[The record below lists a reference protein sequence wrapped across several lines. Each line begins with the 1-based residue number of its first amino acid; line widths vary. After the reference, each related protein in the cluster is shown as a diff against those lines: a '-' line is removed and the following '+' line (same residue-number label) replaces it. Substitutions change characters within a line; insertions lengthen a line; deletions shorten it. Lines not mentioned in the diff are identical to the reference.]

1 MVGRQEGED
10 GCEKEEEEEE
20 EVEEGEEEALR
31 GRDEEKSKEVLG
43 EGMRSSQEVRGQ
55 VT

>member
-31 GRDEEKSKEVLG
+31 GRDEEK
-43 EGMRSSQEVRGQ
+43 
-55 VT
+55 

>member
-20 EVEEGEEEALR
+20 EVEESPIFTADL
-31 GRDEEKSKEVLG
+31 K
-43 EGMRSSQEVRGQ
+43 
-55 VT
+55 

>member
-1 MVGRQEGED
+1 MVGRQEVED

-31 GRDEEKSKEVLG
+31 GRDEEK
-43 EGMRSSQEVRGQ
+43 
-55 VT
+55 

>member
-20 EVEEGEEEALR
+20 EVEESEEEALR
-31 GRDEEKSKEVLG
+31 GRDEEK
-43 EGMRSSQEVRGQ
+43 
-55 VT
+55 

>member
-1 MVGRQEGED
+1 MIGRQEGED

-31 GRDEEKSKEVLG
+31 GRDEEK
-43 EGMRSSQEVRGQ
+43 
-55 VT
+55 

>member
-1 MVGRQEGED
+1 MVRRQGGVD

-31 GRDEEKSKEVLG
+31 GRDEEK
-43 EGMRSSQEVRGQ
+43 
-55 VT
+55 

>member
-1 MVGRQEGED
+1 MVGRQGGED

-31 GRDEEKSKEVLG
+31 GRDEEK
-43 EGMRSSQEVRGQ
+43 
-55 VT
+55 

>member
-20 EVEEGEEEALR
+20 VEESPIFTADL
-31 GRDEEKSKEVLG
+31 K
-43 EGMRSSQEVRGQ
+43 
-55 VT
+55 

>member
-1 MVGRQEGED
+1 MVGRQVGED

-31 GRDEEKSKEVLG
+31 GRDEEK
-43 EGMRSSQEVRGQ
+43 
-55 VT
+55 

>member
-20 EVEEGEEEALR
+20 EVEEGEEEVLR
-31 GRDEEKSKEVLG
+31 GRDEEK
-43 EGMRSSQEVRGQ
+43 
-55 VT
+55 